1 MEYLIIDYFLENYF
15 TRDRFG
21 NCYWLY
27 PFLNLPCLLYSL
39 CNIDGDMKISDLL
52 KPEFVI
58 PEMKGKTKEDV
69 INELVD
75 LFENDERVNDLNRIR
90 NSVLEREKIMST
102 GVGKGFAIPH
112 SKTLATS
119 DILVAFGRLSK
130 PIDFEALDGEPVN
143 LVFLLVGK
151 ENMVGPHIKLLSR
164 ISRMMN
170 KDEFRKSVADAKDTG
185 EILNIF
191 QEEEQKYLDLS

>member
-1 MEYLIIDYFLENYF
+1 MLLALSFLKF
-15 TRDRFG
+15 TLFA
-21 NCYWLY
+21 LF
-27 PFLNLPCLLYSL
+27 FLL
-39 CNIDGDMKISDLL
+39 IDGDMKISDLL

-58 PEMKGKTKEDV
+58 PEMKGKTKEEV
-69 INELVD
+69 INELID
-75 LFENDERVNDLNRIR
+75 LFKDDERVNDLDRIR
-90 NSVLEREKIMST
+90 SSVLEREKIMST

-170 KDEFRKSVADAKDTG
+170 KDEFRKSVADAKDTS
-185 EILNIF
+185 EILDIF